1 MVPKPHC
8 RTSRESLHYPDGN
21 YPIEVSRHTAYV
33 TIRSGKNLFE
43 LKFVHIIFFPKM
55 RGYISNSFSK
65 LQSSKFS
72 NIQSFYRPL
81 LICSCTEQIQ
91 DGTFSLLMK
100 ASRDVILHGIG
111 IFLPYGA
118 DLRGDIEVKGTL
130 LPSHVQ
136 NRPEFQKNSNVIC
149 IFQEVDICPSNEN
162 IKVVEK
168 TQSFQV
174 KIT

>member
-1 MVPKPHC
+1 MNLKGTAKTAHLRNFQWKYVGKCCQWKPSLLKPHC

-43 LKFVHIIFFPKM
+43 LKFVHIIFSQKWGDYSPLNFP
-55 RGYISNSFSK
+55 ISSP
-65 LQSSKFS
+65 
-72 NIQSFYRPL
+72 FYRPL

-100 ASRDVILHGIG
+100 ARRDIILHGIG

-118 DLRGDIEVKGTL
+118 DLRGDIEVKGTI
-130 LPSHVQ
+130 LPSHVK
-136 NRPEFQKNSNVIC
+136 NRPEF
-149 IFQEVDICPSNEN
+149 
-162 IKVVEK
+162 
-168 TQSFQV
+168 
-174 KIT
+174 